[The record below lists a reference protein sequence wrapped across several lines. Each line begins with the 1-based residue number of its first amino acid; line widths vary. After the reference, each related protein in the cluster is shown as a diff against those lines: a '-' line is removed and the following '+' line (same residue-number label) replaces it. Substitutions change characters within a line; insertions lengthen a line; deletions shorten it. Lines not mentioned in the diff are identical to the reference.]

1 MSLYCEAG
9 PFSTRTAPHS
19 SPCTFQNE
27 RTRVVER
34 AFRSSPPL
42 PRSGS
47 TIRHA
52 FTANVAHGASGS
64 NGRTYRVSGWQDDTR
79 NPPEHLVGR
88 RLPPI
93 AQGWAR
99 AGIKNVE
106 LTNNLL
112 DEFLKSDSLPAAKR
126 VLTDLGLTPVSSAC
140 GVFGLWEP
148 NPKRAAQL
156 DAFKKRCEQF
166 ASLGLTKIYSPT
178 PTTEKFTEEDYKRG
192 VANMRENGDIAK
204 QFGMVVMA
212 EAVRTSTFIGTL
224 PTMLKMM
231 REAAHPSVAPLLDFY
246 HFWSGLNKL
255 EDLDQIRQ
263 GEIGTST
270 FRTCPTCHAS
280 SWTTPRAS
288 FPAMASR
295 RSTGCCARL
304 RTKAT
309 PGPCPSNCSCPNSSK
324 AILTKSLARSVR
336 RPKRSCAARA
346 SCDLSSV
353 CQSAPARDI
362 QNHTVTR
369 CIVLNAHIEVIA
381 PLVEDPAGPLC
392 G

>member
-1 MSLYCEAG
+1 MLSRRTLLMAPLAVMAARTVSAAGKMTLAIHQNTSSAAGYRRSLE
-9 PFSTRTAPHS
+9 
-19 SPCTFQNE
+19 
-27 RTRVVER
+27 
-34 AFRSSPPL
+34 
-42 PRSGS
+42 
-47 TIRHA
+47 
-52 FTANVAHGASGS
+52 
-64 NGRTYRVSGWQDDTR
+64 GWS
-79 NPPEHLVGR
+79 
-88 RLPPI
+88 
-93 AQGWAR
+93 R

-112 DEFLKSDSLPAAKR
+112 DEFLKSDALPAAKR

-231 REAAHPSVAPLLDFY
+231 REAAHPNVAPLLDFY

-263 GEIGTST
+263 GEIGHVH
-270 FRTCPTCHAS
+270 FQDVPDMPRELLDN
-280 SWTTPRAS
+280 TTRIIPGDGVAPLNR
-288 FPAMASR
+288 M
-295 RSTGCCARL
+295 L
-304 RTKAT
+304 RT
-309 PGPCPSNCSCPNSSK
+309 
-324 AILTKSLARSVR
+324 LADKGYS
-336 RPKRSCAARA
+336 
-346 SCDLSSV
+346 
-353 CQSAPARDI
+353 
-362 QNHTVTR
+362 
-369 CIVLNAHIEVIA
+369 
-381 PLVEDPAGPLC
+381 GPLSVELFLPRFQQ
-392 G
+392 GDPYEVAREIRQKAEAVMRRARVM

>member
-1 MSLYCEAG
+1 MAPLAVMAARTVSAAGKMTLAIHQNTSSAAGYRRSLE
-9 PFSTRTAPHS
+9 
-19 SPCTFQNE
+19 
-27 RTRVVER
+27 
-34 AFRSSPPL
+34 
-42 PRSGS
+42 
-47 TIRHA
+47 
-52 FTANVAHGASGS
+52 
-64 NGRTYRVSGWQDDTR
+64 
-79 NPPEHLVGR
+79 
-88 RLPPI
+88 
-93 AQGWAR
+93 GWAR

-106 LTNNLL
+106 LTNSLL
-112 DEFLKSDSLPAAKR
+112 DEFLKADSLPAAKR

-263 GEIGTST
+263 GEIGHVH
-270 FRTCPTCHAS
+270 FQDVPEMPRELLDN
-280 SWTTPRAS
+280 TTRIIPGDGVAPLNR
-288 FPAMASR
+288 M
-295 RSTGCCARL
+295 L
-304 RTKAT
+304 RT
-309 PGPCPSNCSCPNSSK
+309 
-324 AILTKSLARSVR
+324 LAD
-336 RPKRSCAARA
+336 KGY
-346 SCDLSSV
+346 
-353 CQSAPARDI
+353 
-362 QNHTVTR
+362 
-369 CIVLNAHIEVIA
+369 
-381 PLVEDPAGPLC
+381 AGPLSVELFLPTFQQ
-392 G
+392 GDPYEVAREIRQKAEAVMRRARVM

>member
-1 MSLYCEAG
+1 MAPLAVLAARTVSAAGKMTLAIHQNTSSAAGYRRSLE
-9 PFSTRTAPHS
+9 
-19 SPCTFQNE
+19 
-27 RTRVVER
+27 
-34 AFRSSPPL
+34 
-42 PRSGS
+42 
-47 TIRHA
+47 
-52 FTANVAHGASGS
+52 
-64 NGRTYRVSGWQDDTR
+64 
-79 NPPEHLVGR
+79 
-88 RLPPI
+88 
-93 AQGWAR
+93 GWAR

-106 LTNNLL
+106 LTNSLL

-192 VANMRENGDIAK
+192 VANMRENGDIAR

-231 REAAHPSVAPLLDFY
+231 REAAHANVAPLLDFY

-263 GEIGTST
+263 GEIGHVH
-270 FRTCPTCHAS
+270 FQDVPDMPRELLDN
-280 SWTTPRAS
+280 TTRIIPGDGVAPLNR
-288 FPAMASR
+288 M
-295 RSTGCCARL
+295 L
-304 RTKAT
+304 RT
-309 PGPCPSNCSCPNSSK
+309 
-324 AILTKSLARSVR
+324 LAD
-336 RPKRSCAARA
+336 KGY
-346 SCDLSSV
+346 
-353 CQSAPARDI
+353 
-362 QNHTVTR
+362 
-369 CIVLNAHIEVIA
+369 
-381 PLVEDPAGPLC
+381 AGPLSVELFLPKFQQ
-392 G
+392 GDPFEVAREIRQKAESVMRRARVM